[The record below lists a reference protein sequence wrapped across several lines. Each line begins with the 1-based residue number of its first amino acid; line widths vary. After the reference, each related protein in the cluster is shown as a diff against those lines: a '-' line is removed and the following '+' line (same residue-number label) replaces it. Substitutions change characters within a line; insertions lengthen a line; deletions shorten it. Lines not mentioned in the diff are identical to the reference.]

1 MGASESLSIQKREL
15 GNKIYKKYESMVSPE
30 LTIIKMNI
38 AIHHYTEAI
47 RLAKTGKEKSESYK
61 SISLCYEKMYNSK
74 KANFEEGIFYFKLCF
89 ENLLNCYSLN
99 KNILILANLRKLL
112 DDIIDYIF
120 QKSDNP
126 ISEAMKLKTILTWKH
141 VELRS
146 LYCIIMAKKYFILC
160 IKDTEAERF
169 NQALGFAYDCMEIC
183 GELKS
188 NNIEYKFNEEV
199 EDIEDCV
206 NFYIYRI
213 KTFICIN
220 QGKKIMS
227 KAFNEDETIDMEL
240 FYDILD
246 KFREALNINNI
257 LENKD
262 IELEA
267 ICFSEIGCLLYT
279 VLKNEERANE
289 LLNLSINLG
298 MSLHPKNVHNERWYR
313 KAYKFLE
320 EIRQNKL
327 KREHEENKK
336 AREQFF
342 DEIKPD
348 VDKFKPYEDKGW
360 EEFVKYVL
368 KTHPPTAIGEF
379 NIETELSKEDKK
391 ANKIL
396 VKVIAFYH
404 PDKVLN
410 TEQKK
415 KILFEEICKVL
426 NNFYSTMKLLN
437 SIN

>member
-1 MGASESLSIQKREL
+1 MESLSSQHRQL

-30 LTIIKMNI
+30 LIITNMNI
-38 AIHHYTEAI
+38 AINHYTDAI
-47 RLAKTGKEKSESYK
+47 RFAKTDEEKSKSYK
-61 SISLCYEKMYNSK
+61 NISLCYEKMHNSK
-74 KANFEEGIFYFKLCF
+74 KANFKEGIFYFKLCF
-89 ENLLNCYSLN
+89 ENLLNCYSLDN
-99 KNILILANLRKLL
+99 NIFILAKLKKLL
-112 DDIIDYIF
+112 DEFIDYIF

-126 ISEAMKLKTILTWKH
+126 ICEAMKLKTILSWKQI
-141 VELRS
+141 ELRS
-146 LYCIIMAKKYFILC
+146 LYCIIIAKKYFSFC
-160 IKDTEAERF
+160 IKDTEAEKF
-169 NQALGFAYDCMEIC
+169 NQALAFAYDCMEIC

-188 NNIEYKFNEEV
+188 NNNEYKFNEEIN
-199 EDIEDCV
+199 EIEDSV

-227 KAFNEDETIDMEL
+227 KAFYEDETIDMEL

-279 VLKNEERANE
+279 VLKNEERAGE
-289 LLNLSINLG
+289 LLNHSINLG

-313 KAYKFLE
+313 KAYKYLD
-320 EIRQNKL
+320 EIRDNKI

-342 DEIKPD
+342 EEIKPD
-348 VDKFKPYEDKGW
+348 VDKFKPYQDKGW

-379 NIETELSKEDKK
+379 NIETELSKEDKR

-396 VKVIAFYH
+396 VKVVAFYH

-415 KILFEEICKVL
+415 KLLFEEICKVL
-426 NNFYSTMKLLN
+426 NSFYSNMKI
-437 SIN
+437 S